1 MGWLLLLSD
10 VDEDSCF
17 LGELP
22 IIVTFINIRQKVG
35 E

>member
-22 IIVTFINIRQKVG
+22 IIVTINIRQKVG